1 MSAVVFSTIPLFNL
15 TRLFHSSA
23 VLTMLF
29 HSLVLQPS
37 QLPPGELVV
46 VSKYVEN
53 PLCIDGECYYS
64 LAQLIHIL
72 TCFLGC
78 KSIARSHGVYKSA

>member
-1 MSAVVFSTIPLFNL
+1 MLLHPLF
-15 TRLFHSSA
+15 
-23 VLTMLF
+23 
-29 HSLVLQPS
+29 LQPS

-64 LAQLIHIL
+64 LTQVVHIL
-72 TCFLGC
+72 TCFLAC
-78 KSIARSHGVYKSA
+78 